1 MRNESECLR
10 LLRRAD
16 LPDETLRELLADRGI
31 RKFHAVRRALAAH
44 PRTPRGEALTLVRT
58 LFWRDLAELSAD
70 ARVHPAIRRAADQ
83 DLLRRLPE
91 MAVAERVDLGR
102 TAGRGTLL
110 HLRLDIDVRVLAS
123 VLDNPYATELDVI
136 QATIQAR
143 ATSETL
149 ECIAQHPRWGAR
161 PAVRSA
167 LLRHPELSPAVAL
180 TLLTRAS
187 LDDLRGLVESAR
199 GSALVRACAER
210 VLAERQV
217 EG

>member
-1 MRNESECLR
+1 MRHENECLQ

-31 RKFHAVRRALAAH
+31 RRFHTVRRALAAH

-58 LFWRDLAELSAD
+58 LFWRDLAGLSAD

-91 MAVAERVDLGR
+91 MAVAERVDLAK

-110 HLRLDIDVRVLAS
+110 FLRLDLDTRVLAS
-123 VLDNPYATELDVI
+123 VLDNPYTTEPDVI

-143 ATSETL
+143 ATQESL
-149 ECIAQHPRWGAR
+149 ECIAGHVRWGTR

-167 LLRHPELSPAVAL
+167 LLRHPELSSSVAL
-180 TLLTRAS
+180 SLLTRAS
-187 LDDLRGLVESAR
+187 LEDLLGLVESGR
-199 GSALVRACAER
+199 GSSLVRACAER
-210 VLAERQV
+210 VLAERQI